1 VAANA
6 LMGKDGSSSEGNPL
20 STAELMALGAA
31 LEGHP
36 DNMAPTL
43 LGGLQVTVQEEGGW
57 RHLTV
62 PLPAGLKVVLYVPDF
77 EMPTRESRRRL
88 PQRLSR
94 ADAVFN
100 VGRAALLVG
109 ALAQGRWELLDAAT
123 QDRLHQPARAEIFP
137 ALPDIFDAAK
147 EAGAHAA
154 YLSGGG
160 STVAALATD
169 GVRRIA
175 RQMRQAAVDQGY
187 TGRSIISEPSEQGA
201 AVLES

>member
-1 VAANA
+1 
-6 LMGKDGSSSEGNPL
+6 MGKDGSSSEGDPL

-62 PLPAGLKVVLYVPDF
+62 PLPAGLKVVLFVPDF

-169 GVRRIA
+169 GARRIA
-175 RQMRQAAVDQGY
+175 RRMRQAGVDRGY

-201 AVLES
+201 IVLEP